1 VTDGATTRYTRGFLI
16 WLLASIR
23 LRRDNPGFDVFCEA
37 LQDQPELLRTISRRL
52 AGNSVQFPRPAYL
65 EELFRDVRVYQA
77 MERPDTTV
85 MTQLRRE
92 LDLSDKDLSEIRERV
107 DQQIRPHLQAIL
119 EMEEA
124 P

>member
-1 VTDGATTRYTRGFLI
+1 VNEGETTRYTRGFLI

-23 LRRDNPGFDVFCEA
+23 LRRDIPGFDVFCEA
-37 LQDQPELLRTISRRL
+37 LQDQPELLRTVSRRL
-52 AGNSVQFPRPAYL
+52 AGNSVLFPQPALL

-77 MERPDTTV
+77 LERPDTTV

-92 LDLSDKDLSEIRERV
+92 LDLSDRELSEIRERV

-119 EMEEA
+119 EMEDKS
-124 P
+124 

>member
-1 VTDGATTRYTRGFLI
+1 
-16 WLLASIR
+16 
-23 LRRDNPGFDVFCEA
+23 
-37 LQDQPELLRTISRRL
+37 
-52 AGNSVQFPRPAYL
+52 VQFPRPAYL

-92 LDLSDKDLSEIRERV
+92 LDLSDRELSEIRERV

-119 EMEEA
+119 EMEDKS
-124 P
+124 

>member
-1 VTDGATTRYTRGFLI
+1 MNEGETTRYTRGFLT

-23 LRRDNPGFDVFCEA
+23 LRMDNPGFDVFCEA
-37 LQDQPELLRTISRRL
+37 LQNQPELLRTVSRRL
-52 AGNSVQFPRPAYL
+52 AGNSVQYPQPALL

-92 LDLSDKDLSEIRERV
+92 LDLSDRELFEIKERV
-107 DQQIRPHLQAIL
+107 DRQILPHLQAL
-119 EMEEA
+119 LKPEEI